1 MKIEVLGPGCKSC
14 EQVLENA
21 ISAASGFDPIHHIHV
36 EKVTDINE
44 FARRGVFMTPGL
56 VIDGEIVSVGRV
68 LPVDEIRKA
77 IEKKVQSCRT

>member
-21 ISAASGFDPIHHIHV
+21 ISATSGFDSSLHIHV

-68 LPVDEIRKA
+68 LSVEEIRKA
-77 IEKKVQSCRT
+77 IEKKVQSCWT

>member
-21 ISAASGFDPIHHIHV
+21 ISATSGFDSSLHIHV
-36 EKVTDINE
+36 EKVTDIKE

-68 LPVDEIRKA
+68 LSVEEIRKA